1 MKKILFTFSY
11 LLFTQIDLIAQ
22 TVPNGGFENWQVEH
36 FFDEPNFGITSNLQC
51 FYNVQMG
58 NVQKTSDAYA
68 GNFAAKLMTV
78 EAPNDTIPGIIL
90 VGTPV
95 GNSIIGGIPINV
107 RPDSLKV
114 FAKFNVQPGD
124 TASIIVGFRNA
135 NFIDPIGFTQLVF
148 TGNQSSYLEYKSN
161 ITWVDSFTV
170 PDTLFAIFTS
180 SIINSNNLIPGSELF
195 VDNVGFTGAVGAPNT
210 DFETWNSVES
220 LEPVDWW
227 TPNFAL
233 INQSP
238 CVTQSTDAHT
248 GQYALSIKNVLTANG
263 DTVGFASN
271 GYLGNDLFNGGM
283 PITQNPTMVTG
294 YYKYTPVGNDTALVG
309 IFISKFDAT
318 FGTSV
323 RLDSSLIKLPAA
335 ANYTYFELPLFYNGW
350 PIADSLNITFASG
363 NFNGYS
369 SLLVPGSVLLVDDIE
384 VFYNPVSVQ
393 NFTFESNQLVYPNPA
408 QNVLYIKLNNVYKNQ
423 VFKLFDAKGTLVF
436 EGNCYYQDGT
446 QVAIDISQVPQG
458 LYFYQINN
466 GNSIQKG
473 KLNIQR

>member
-1 MKKILFTFSY
+1 MKRILFICFYVVCFQIY
-11 LLFTQIDLIAQ
+11 LVAQ

-58 NVQKTSDAYA
+58 NVQKTTDAYA
-68 GNFAAKLMTV
+68 GNFAAKLITV
-78 EAPNDTIPGIIL
+78 EAANDTIPGIIL

-95 GNSIIGGIPINV
+95 GNTITGGIPINV

-114 FAKFNVQPGD
+114 YAKFNIQPGD
-124 TASIIVGFRNA
+124 TASIVVGFRNA
-135 NFIDPIGFTQLVF
+135 NFVDPIGFTQLIF
-148 TGNQSSYLEYKSN
+148 TGNQNTYQEFKSI
-161 ITWVDSFTV
+161 ITWVDAFTV

-180 SIINSNNLIPGSELF
+180 SIINSNTLIPGSELF
-195 VDNVGFTGAVGAPNT
+195 VDNVGFTGAVGAPNSN
-210 DFETWNSVES
+210 FETWTAIES

-233 INQSP
+233 INQTP
-238 CVTQSTDAHT
+238 CVTQTTDAHS
-248 GQYALSIKNVLTANG
+248 GQYALSIKNVLTASG
-263 DTVGFASN
+263 DTIGFASN

-283 PITQNPTMVTG
+283 PISQNPTMVTG

-309 IFISKFDAT
+309 IFITKYDANL
-318 FGTSV
+318 GVSV

-335 ANYTYFELPLFYNGW
+335 ANYTYFELPLYYNGW

-363 NFNGYS
+363 NFNGDT
-369 SLLVPGSVLLVDDIE
+369 SLLVPGSVLNVDDIE
-384 VFYNPVSVQ
+384 VFFNPVSVQ
-393 NFTFESNQLVYPNPA
+393 DFSFETNQVVYPNPA
-408 QNVLYIKLNNVYKNQ
+408 QNVLYLKLTNTNLNQ

-436 EGNCYYQDGT
+436 EGNCAFQDGT
-446 QVAIDISQVPQG
+446 VAAIDIAQIPQG

-466 GNSIQKG
+466 GKSIQKG
-473 KLNIQR
+473 KINIQR